1 MKGNNSGAIP
11 LPEIPKIISQDKK
24 RNLAIFEISPC
35 YPGYGMTLGNTFRR
49 VLLSSLSGAAVTAI
63 KVEKVNHEFSGI
75 PHVKEDMI
83 ELMLNFKKLRVKS
96 FSDSAQKMTLNVK
109 GVKEVS
115 AKDIKAPADIEII
128 NQDLHLASLTDKKAE
143 LNIEIEVQKGI
154 GYSSAEER
162 EKSKQEIGK
171 VLLDAIFTPIQR
183 VNYTVENVR
192 VHDRTDFNK
201 ITMEIETDGSIAPE
215 EAFKEAAEILV
226 DHFKLFVSPQK
237 QRQVEKDIAVLEKEK
252 SPKKKSVARVSVNIE
267 DLKLNSRIITVL
279 EDNRI
284 KSVTSLVKKSENQL
298 LNLDGLG
305 EKAIKNIK
313 RELGKLGLVLKQE

>member
-35 YPGYGMTLGNTFRR
+35 YPGYGMTLGNTFLR